1 MNGFEKGILWQ
12 SFSSLM
18 MAGKCER
25 MIEMC
30 QVIYRYMNL
39 CEWDG
44 KQRKKD

>member
-1 MNGFEKGILWQ
+1 MVLKKVFFGKV
-12 SFSSLM
+12 FSSLM

-25 MIEMC
+25 MIDMC